1 MNDTSKPYVFISYSH
16 KNDISNYLSLMRE
29 LNFNAVFDD
38 LMRYGENWLTMARKY
53 IKAPECKG
61 VILLLSVASSTSPA
75 VLAELEITKLNMKPY
90 FAILIE
96 NDSLA
101 QISEYVNKYCCEED
115 IACFSEIMEYVPV
128 SNIYLNHSEI
138 SNQKQKLSQR
148 LAEMGVAHNDD
159 TVDYVTHLYSSDIK
173 GETERLDV
181 QQQGYLAFDMT
192 TITPV
197 IESYKKDGLVIL
209 DLGCS
214 NGSLTRTRFDSFG
227 NVSDII
233 GVDYNPKD
241 IEKAQ
246 NAGYGDKY
254 SFIQAD
260 LDSPDAIDMIKSV
273 MTEKGI
279 KEVDIVYSSLTLHHL
294 KNPDALLRNV
304 FDLMSENGKIIL
316 RGSDDGG
323 KLCYPGNELMHEIFE
338 RYAKLISTSDRFN
351 GRKLYSQLSNAGFS
365 DIKMTYFVTDTCGKT
380 RRDKEF
386 LFDVGFGFR
395 YNRINKLMNDN
406 PDDKQL
412 RSECEWL
419 LSSMDKFKES
429 FFRPDFW
436 YSVTTYAAIARA
448 K

>member
-1 MNDTSKPYVFISYSH
+1 MNDITKPYVFISYSH
-16 KNDISNYLSLMRE
+16 NNDINPYLSLMRE

-38 LMRYGENWLTMARKY
+38 LMTYGENWLSMARKY

-61 VILLLSVASSTSPA
+61 VIILLSVASSISPA

-96 NDSLA
+96 NDSIS

-115 IACFSEIMEYVPV
+115 ITCFSEIMGFLPT
-128 SNIYLNHSEI
+128 SKIYLNHTEI
-138 SNQKQKLSQR
+138 RNQKQKLTQR
-148 LAEMGVAHNDD
+148 LSEMGVAHNDD
-159 TVDYVTHLYSSDIK
+159 TVDYITHLYSSNIK

-181 QQQGYLAFDMT
+181 QQQGYLAFDMSI
-192 TITPV
+192 ITPV
-197 IESYKKDGLVIL
+197 IESYKKTDLVIL

-214 NGSLTRTRFDSFG
+214 NGSLTHTRFGTFR
-227 NVSDII
+227 NVSKII

-241 IEKAQ
+241 IEEAK
-246 NAGYGDKY
+246 NAGYGDK
-254 SFIQAD
+254 FIFLQAD
-260 LDSPDAIDMIKSV
+260 LDSPGSIELIKSV
-273 MTEKGI
+273 MKKNGI
-279 KEVDIVYSSLTLHHL
+279 KAVDIVYSSLTLHHL
-294 KNPDALLRNV
+294 KNPDDLLRNV
-304 FDLMSENGKIIL
+304 FDLMSENGRIIL

-323 KLCYPGNELMHEIFE
+323 KLCYPGNELLHEIFE
-338 RYAKLISTSDRFN
+338 RYAKIITTSDRFN
-351 GRKLYSQLSNAGFS
+351 GRKLYSQLLNSGFS
-365 DIKMTYFVTDTCGKT
+365 DIKMSYFVTDTCDKT

-395 YNRINKLMNDN
+395 YNRINKLLNDN
-406 PDDKQL
+406 PEDEHLKF
-412 RSECEWL
+412 ECEWL
-419 LSSMDKFKES
+419 LTSMDKFKES